1 MIMRSKQSVILLEFN
16 ELCPSLMG
24 QFIQQGKLP
33 NFQRFYNESAVYT
46 TDAEEQPPNL
56 EPWIQWV
63 TVHTGQ
69 PYEKHQIFF
78 LDDGHKLKFPSI
90 WDTVS
95 AAGLRVWVC
104 GSMNARYDMPLNGAF
119 LPDYWTTR
127 QTPYPK
133 QEFQAFFNFVKRQVQ
148 EHTNDSASLNWQE
161 YWQFLTFMTTHGLS
175 GATIGAIAQQL
186 LKEKQTGKYRW
197 QRATILDRLQWDVF
211 RWYYR
216 KIQPQ
221 FSTFFINSTAH
232 FQHLHWRNMESSRF
246 QVQPTAQEQAEYETA
261 ILGGYQA
268 MDRLIGEALA
278 LADDQTTVMLC
289 TALSQQPCFT
299 YEATGGKR
307 LYRPRRFEE
316 VLTFA
321 GITGSYEC
329 SPVMAEEFFLRFDR
343 ESDAWAAEQQ
353 LAALQVDQQPVMRLK
368 RQGNEIYIGCGIFD
382 QLPTQAVL
390 QRFDSKGD
398 RASDPIATLPFFDL
412 FYQIEDIKS
421 GMHHPDGIFWVRHP
435 TLNHTVHPDKISL
448 QAIAPI
454 ILNWLD
460 VPTAIPDEVHQWV

>member
-1 MIMRSKQSVILLEFN
+1 MKSKQSVMLLEFN
-16 ELCPSLMG
+16 ELCPSLME

-33 NFQRFYNESAVYT
+33 NFQRFYHESAVYT

-63 TVHTGQ
+63 TVHTGL

-90 WDTVS
+90 WDTLS
-95 AAGLRVWVC
+95 AAGYRVWIC

-127 QTPYPK
+127 QTPYPE
-133 QEFQAFFNFVKRQVQ
+133 QEFQPFFNFVKRQVQ
-148 EHTNDSASLNWQE
+148 EHTNDSVPLNWRD
-161 YWQFLTFMTTHGLS
+161 YWQFLSFMASHGLS
-175 GATIGAIAQQL
+175 GATVGAISQQL

-197 QRATILDRLQWDVF
+197 QRATLLDRLQWDVF

-232 FQHLHWRNMESSRF
+232 FQHLHWRNMEPIRF
-246 QVQPTAQEQAEYETA
+246 QVQPTAHEQAEYETA

-316 VLTFA
+316 LLTFA
-321 GITGSYEC
+321 GITGAYEC
-329 SPVMAEEFFLRFDR
+329 SPVMAEEFFLRFDC
-343 ESDAWAAEQQ
+343 ESDAVVAEQK
-353 LAALQVDQQPVMRLK
+353 LAALWVEQQPMMRLK
-368 RQGNEIYIGCGIFD
+368 RRGNEIYTGCGIFD
-382 QLPTQAVL
+382 QLPEQAIL
-390 QRFDSKGD
+390 QRVEQSGD
-398 RASDPIATLPFFDL
+398 HGANPVATTPFFKL
-412 FYQIEDIKS
+412 FYQLEDVKS
-421 GMHHPDGIFWVRHP
+421 GMHHADGIFWVRQP
-435 TLNHTVHPDKISL
+435 DLRHTIHVEKISL
-448 QAIAPI
+448 RAIAPA
-454 ILNWLD
+454 ILQRFD
-460 VPTAIPDEVHQWV
+460 VPVTNPNALPHLV